1 MKKVLILSDSR
12 AGHFN
17 QSLAVAEAIKSLGM
31 IEEVYVE
38 VKVKKLGKYL
48 LRFLLNSS
56 MGKKLFKNRPSLK
69 MTQTFYEGYEWD
81 EKPDIIISSGKD
93 TSLLNAM
100 LALMYGST
108 NFFIG
113 NPKKLDHHLFSGVIS
128 VLDLGFDNQIVLDVA
143 PTRSY
148 KGDLTAFATTYDLDP
163 KYEYYT
169 LLIGGDGSGYRFE
182 EEDIE
187 QLITFVNATA
197 DKVKWLV
204 TTSRRTPEAYEAKME
219 KEMQTECFIA
229 FHKNPQKVVAGFLE
243 LSSVVFVTEESA
255 SMVSEGVA
263 FRKPVVTLA
272 PEHHDADKSYQK
284 ILEKFSTGKRIQRVK
299 MSKLENFE
307 INVEDFKL
315 LELDSCR
322 EIAKK
327 LKGQLLEE
335 TS

>member
-1 MKKVLILSDSR
+1 MKKVLILSDNR

-17 QSLAVAEAIKSLGM
+17 QSLAVAEAIKSFGQV
-31 IEEVYVE
+31 EEIYVE

-48 LRFLLNSS
+48 LRMLLNSKT
-56 MGKKLFKNRPSLK
+56 GRKLFKNRPSLK
-69 MTQTFYEGYEWD
+69 MIQTFYEGYAWD
-81 EKPDIIISSGKD
+81 GKPDIIISSGKD

-143 PTRSY
+143 PTQSY
-148 KGDLTAFATTYDLDP
+148 KGDLAAFAAIYDLDP
-163 KYEYYT
+163 HCEYYT

-187 QLITFVNATA
+187 QLITFVNTTA

-204 TTSRRTPEAYEAKME
+204 TTSRRTPEVYEEKME
-219 KEMQTECFIA
+219 KEMNAECFIA

-243 LSSVVFVTEESA
+243 LSTAVFVTEESA

-272 PEHHDADKSYQK
+272 PEHYDADKSYQK
-284 ILEKFSTGKRIQRVK
+284 ILQKFSTEKRIQRVEI
-299 MSKLENFE
+299 SKLENFE
-307 INVEDFKL
+307 IDLGGFNHPEASSIF
-315 LELDSCR
+315 
-322 EIAKK
+322 EIALK
-327 LKGQLLEE
+327 LKQRFKEI
-335 TS
+335 